1 MPHHSRSPVRS
12 FAWLLPAGSALS
24 ILVGYALLAR
34 GGTTAAAALLVLGYV
49 VLAPL
54 AIGGDRSQRAEPAGD
69 EAPPYRVAAVV
80 SLLVLAL
87 YAVTLA
93 PTTAMW
99 DASEYIA
106 AARVLG
112 LPHPPGNPLF
122 ILIAHL
128 FGALPIAANYAER
141 INLLAATA
149 SAAAAGLWFLFAHE
163 VTRRMFTA
171 RWAQLAAAC
180 ACALLGATSFTVWNQ
195 SVVNEKVYTVAL
207 AQMAVVV
214 WLTVRWTRRPIGA
227 AAERLLLVVVYLL
240 ALGYTIHP
248 AGYLAAPFVLGAV
261 LWRAPRTLL
270 RGRVI
275 ALGVCVTTLGLSP
288 FVFEVIRSA
297 YHPAIN
303 EGEPTACAQGLAVSC
318 TVSLDTIGRLR
329 SNLAR
334 DQYDKPALTQRQAPF
349 DSQLGLWWLYFRWQW
364 LRDPHGVHQTGQLA
378 LALLAAALALAGA
391 RTHARYDRA
400 SFAPFAIL
408 LATVTIALV
417 FYLNF
422 KFGFSQAPELG
433 SDVPR
438 EVRDRDYFFLWS
450 FSAIAVWTGL
460 GLASCWRIASAQLR
474 QGRALLVTAPLMVS
488 VALLPLAVNWRDA
501 SRAGETFTRDFAFDL
516 LDSMAA
522 NGVLVTAGDNDTF
535 PLWYAQEV
543 EGHRRDVV
551 VVISTYLGTDWFP
564 KQLLRRGIALATSPE
579 DADTVPPYIVLASPQ
594 RFEAAGIRATV
605 PAGYLNREQIFE
617 LRIVRDVFPQRPV
630 YFTNVLIPRALGL
643 EPYLVAEG
651 LALRLTHDS
660 TARPRGI
667 VETSRGLVDADRSL
681 ALWRDSFRGPAAFV
695 RQGDWVDPAS
705 LGMPAQYV
713 FAGAVLA
720 EALEKRGERDAA
732 MSVET
737 DVRRL
742 LGTGGLGHLLAGAP

>member
-1 MPHHSRSPVRS
+1 MRPHSRLPARS
-12 FAWLLPAGSALS
+12 LVSLLWAGSALS
-24 ILVGYALLAR
+24 ILVGYVLLAR
-34 GGTTAAAALLVLGYV
+34 GGTTSAAALLVLGYV

-54 AIGGDRSQRAEPAGD
+54 AIGGDRTRSSNPAEDG
-69 EAPPYRVAAVV
+69 APPYGSAAVV

-87 YAVTLA
+87 YRATLA

-106 AARVLG
+106 AAKVLG
-112 LPHPPGNPLF
+112 LPHSPGNPLF
-122 ILIAHL
+122 VLIAHL
-128 FGALPIAANYAER
+128 FGALPIAASYAER

-163 VTRRMFTA
+163 VTRRMFA
-171 RWAQLAAAC
+171 VRWAQLAAAG
-180 ACALLGATSFTVWNQ
+180 ACAILGATSFTVWNQ
-195 SVVNEKVYTVAL
+195 SVVNEKVYTVSL

-214 WLTVRWTRRPIGA
+214 WLTVRWMRRPAGA
-227 AAERLLLVVVYLL
+227 PSDRLLLVIVYLL

-261 LWRAPRTLL
+261 LWRAPKTLL
-270 RGRVI
+270 RGRGA
-275 ALGVCVTTLGLSP
+275 ALAFSVTALGLSP
-288 FVFEVIRSA
+288 FAFAV
-297 YHPAIN
+297 
-303 EGEPTACAQGLAVSC
+303 AC
-318 TVSLDTIGRLR
+318 TMSLDTIVRLR

-349 DSQLGLWWLYFRWQW
+349 DSQLQLWWLYFRWQW
-364 LRDPHGVHQTGQLA
+364 LRDPHGGHQTGQLM
-378 LALLAAALALAGA
+378 LALLAAALAIAGA

-400 SFAPFAIL
+400 SFVPFAIL
-408 LATVTIALV
+408 LVTITVALV

-450 FSAIAVWTGL
+450 FSAIAIWTGL
-460 GLASCWRIASAQLR
+460 GLACCWRIAGARLR
-474 QGRALLVTAPLMVS
+474 QRRALVVTTPLMAS
-488 VALLPLAVNWRDA
+488 MALLPLAVNWRDA

-516 LDSMAA
+516 LDSVAPNA
-522 NGVLVTAGDNDTF
+522 VLITAGDNDTF

-564 KQLLRRGIALATSPE
+564 KQLLRRGVALATSPE
-579 DADTVPPYIVLASPQ
+579 DADSVPPIIALATPQ
-594 RFEAAGIRATV
+594 RFEATGIRATV
-605 PAGYLNREQIFE
+605 PAGYLSREQIFV
-617 LRIVRDVFPQRPV
+617 LRIVRDVFPRRPV

-643 EPYLVAEG
+643 EPYLVSEG
-651 LALRLTHDS
+651 LALRLVEDS
-660 TARPRGI
+660 VREQPGVVQT
-667 VETSRGLVDADRSL
+667 TRGLVNADRSL
-681 ALWRDSFRGPAAFV
+681 ALWRDSFRGPAAFR

-713 FAGAVLA
+713 FAGALLA
-720 EALEKRGERDAA
+720 EALEKWGKHAEGTA
-732 MSVET
+732 VEA

-742 LGTGGLGHLLAGAP
+742 LGTGGLGELFAPSP